1 MTWLRTARGAAAADV
16 GLALA
21 VAALGVTGHL
31 LALGNPMVEAA
42 PAGPVILPLAVA
54 AGAVL
59 GWRRRHPF
67 RTLAALVVIV
77 LVAANVH
84 EPGLYAAQLAAG
96 CMLAAHALGRW
107 SSRRV
112 WVWVALG
119 VLALVIGVGAGA
131 SSGSWASAAA
141 FAAAIVALPGLLG
154 AIGRVRAAYLAE
166 VEQRLA
172 DAERERT
179 ERAEAAVGAERA
191 RIARELHDVVAHHVS
206 LIGVQAGAARATL
219 DRSPERARAALSS
232 IEQSSR
238 EAVHEMHRLLH
249 VLRPVG
255 GEAPGSG
262 AQLSPQPTLPDLPAT
277 AARWSQAG
285 LEVSLQLT
293 GPIDA
298 VDPARSTCAYRI
310 AEEALTNVSRHSSA
324 TAASV
329 TVTVG
334 DQVTVDVLDP
344 GPARVTTSP
353 GSGRGLVGMRERA
366 AIFGGTVSAGQ
377 DGTGFRVTARLPR
390 STDG

>member
-1 MTWLRTARGAAAADV
+1 
-16 GLALA
+16 
-21 VAALGVTGHL
+21 
-31 LALGNPMVEAA
+31 
-42 PAGPVILPLAVA
+42 
-54 AGAVL
+54 
-59 GWRRRHPF
+59 
-67 RTLAALVVIV
+67 
-77 LVAANVH
+77 
-84 EPGLYAAQLAAG
+84 
-96 CMLAAHALGRW
+96 
-107 SSRRV
+107 
-112 WVWVALG
+112 
-119 VLALVIGVGAGA
+119 
-131 SSGSWASAAA
+131 
-141 FAAAIVALPGLLG
+141 
-154 AIGRVRAAYLAE
+154 VRAAYLAE

>member
-31 LALGNPMVEAA
+31 LALGNPTVEAA

-77 LVAANVH
+77 LVAATVH

-141 FAAAIVALPGLLG
+141 FAAAIVVLPG
-154 AIGRVRAAYLAE
+154 
-166 VEQRLA
+166 
-172 DAERERT
+172 
-179 ERAEAAVGAERA
+179 
-191 RIARELHDVVAHHVS
+191 
-206 LIGVQAGAARATL
+206 
-219 DRSPERARAALSS
+219 
-232 IEQSSR
+232 
-238 EAVHEMHRLLH
+238 
-249 VLRPVG
+249 
-255 GEAPGSG
+255 
-262 AQLSPQPTLPDLPAT
+262 
-277 AARWSQAG
+277 
-285 LEVSLQLT
+285 
-293 GPIDA
+293 
-298 VDPARSTCAYRI
+298 
-310 AEEALTNVSRHSSA
+310 
-324 TAASV
+324 
-329 TVTVG
+329 
-334 DQVTVDVLDP
+334 
-344 GPARVTTSP
+344 
-353 GSGRGLVGMRERA
+353 
-366 AIFGGTVSAGQ
+366 
-377 DGTGFRVTARLPR
+377 
-390 STDG
+390 